1 MRRHPL
7 TDRVVGFRGFVAIA
21 LLAGAVA
28 VAAGGCAGSANGR
41 GPVSI
46 SIATA
51 SGEQLA
57 FVPAETTVAG
67 PGRVEIRF
75 QNRSTF
81 PHNLVFV
88 EGVTA
93 STDAIVEPGATDEV
107 AVDLAA
113 AGTYRFVCTI
123 HEGMAG
129 SIIVGVASAA
139 GAAAR
144 R

>member
-1 MRRHPL
+1 
-7 TDRVVGFRGFVAIA
+7 
-21 LLAGAVA
+21 LLAVA
-28 VAAGGCAGSANGR
+28 VAAGGCAASASGR
-41 GPVSI
+41 GPVGVTI
-46 SIATA
+46 VTA

-57 FVPAETTVAG
+57 FVPAETAVAG

-75 QNRSTF
+75 RNGSTF

-107 AVDLAA
+107 VVDLAA
-113 AGTYRFVCTI
+113 PGSYRFVCTI

-129 SIIVGVASAA
+129 SITVGPASAVGA
-139 GAAAR
+139 ATEVDAAAR
-144 R
+144 G